1 MSDFAMSIAVLRP
14 PKANGM
20 SVMATSELFTLC
32 SRLVSAF
39 VKRAPKS
46 SGENPMDEIT
56 QKD

>member
-1 MSDFAMSIAVLRP
+1 MSIAVLRP